1 MSVPHEYRQ
10 VLPHFVRYHDLVAA
24 GIVRN
29 WPTLLRLIEAEGF
42 PAGVLLGPNT
52 RAWKAADVERWLAT
66 RPTARKA
73 VPEATRKGALD
84 VARRRTIERRQ
95 HEEAAG

>member
-1 MSVPHEYRQ
+1 MSVPHDQQRQ

-29 WPTLLRLIEAEGF
+29 WPTLLRLIETEGF

-52 RAWKAADVERWLAT
+52 RVWKAADVEHWLAA

-73 VPEATRKGALD
+73 LPEVTRRRALVGD
-84 VARRRTIERRQ
+84 GTEVAR
-95 HEEAAG
+95 